1 MPNFIANR
9 VQQVGTA
16 NTTVSFTLSST
27 PTGFNSF
34 NSAFGLGVTCFYAAT
49 DGTNWESGK
58 GSLSSATVLTRGQ
71 IFSSSLGYTNLPAT
85 FSGAVTVFCTLPAE
99 AIIYTQGTVQQ
110 NGVAYG
116 GINGSIETIVST
128 NGTNAAT
135 TSFAIL
141 TTNASGTP
149 VWTDTIDGGTY

>member
-27 PTGFNSF
+27 PTGYNSF
-34 NSAFGLGVTCFYAAT
+34 ASAFGIGVTCFYAAT

-58 GSLSSATVLTRGQ
+58 GSLSSSTVLTRGQ
-71 IFSSSLGYTNLPAT
+71 IFSSSLGYTNTAAT
-85 FSGAVTVFCTLPAE
+85 FTGAVTVFCTLPAE
-99 AIIYTQGTVQQ
+99 AIIFTQGTVQQ
-110 NGVAYG
+110 RGVAYG
-116 GINGSIETIVST
+116 GTNGSIETVVST

-135 TSFAIL
+135 TSYAIL
-141 TTNASGTP
+141 TTDASNNP
-149 VWTDTIDGGTY
+149 VWTDVLDGGTF

>member
-27 PTGFNSF
+27 PAGYNSF
-34 NSAFGLGVTCFYAAT
+34 ASAFGVGVTCFYAAT

-58 GSLSSATVLTRGQ
+58 ATLSSATVLTRGQ
-71 IFSSSLGYTNLPAT
+71 IFSSSLGYSNLAAT

-99 AIIYTQGTVQQ
+99 AMIFTQGTVQQ
-110 NGVAYG
+110 KGVAYG
-116 GINGSIETIVST
+116 GINGSIETVVST

-141 TTNASGTP
+141 TTDAAGTP
-149 VWTDTIDGGTY
+149 VWSDTLDGGTY